1 MNNWLKIGLP
11 VLIAI
16 LLVVTA
22 VSVTLAVTAGN
33 AARQANAPVYQPGN
47 SAAQYAAG
55 PSCHGYYGTNQGAG
69 NTYGARSRGCP
80 MWWRG

>member
-11 VLIAI
+11 VLVAI

-33 AARQANAPVYQPGN
+33 AARQANASVYQPGN
-47 SAAQYAAG
+47 ASTVQYASG
-55 PSCHGYYGTNQGAG
+55 PYCYGYYGQTSTNGYG
-69 NTYGARSRGCP
+69 PRYGGCWGWGARD
-80 MWWRG
+80 